1 MKTWNYSNVV
11 ESFSTIVNCNE
22 SLDSGDIIGGDGELN
37 WINVRA
43 SENIELHNRLML
55 HLKVV

>member
-11 ESFSTIVNCNE
+11 ESFSTIVDCNG

-37 WINVRA
+37 WMFG
-43 SENIELHNRLML
+43 IEIG
-55 HLKVV
+55 K